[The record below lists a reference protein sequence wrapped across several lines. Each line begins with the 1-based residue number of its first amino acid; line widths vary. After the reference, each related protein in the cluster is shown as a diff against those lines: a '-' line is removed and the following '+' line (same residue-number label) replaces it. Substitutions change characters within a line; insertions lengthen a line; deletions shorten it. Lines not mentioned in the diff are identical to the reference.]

1 MYPCGTDALFCPRF
15 HVRGNYPSFP
25 QQRGPTEA
33 ARWTVPPQPQL
44 LVVEWSPALPGWSCA
59 MESMLRGFPLLGSG
73 ACCPPCLLPK
83 IQSVSSKSSRLHGV
97 AWAAKPR
104 GPDRLSGPFQA
115 GEGPRP
121 PVVASV
127 PAESSLYWL
136 PAARG
141 RCGCRASWR
150 LEADSAR
157 QCRLPEHRGSQ
168 GAPAQGYLL
177 PLVHRP
183 GLTQPQR

>member
-1 MYPCGTDALFCPRF
+1 MFCPRI
-15 HVRGNYPSFP
+15 HVRGNYPSFR

-33 ARWTVPPQPQL
+33 ARWTVPPRPQL
-44 LVVEWSPALPGWSCA
+44 LMVESSPALPGWSCP
-59 MESMLRGFPLLGSG
+59 MQSTLRGFPLLGSG
-73 ACCPPCLLPK
+73 AGCPPCLLPK

-97 AWAAKPR
+97 AWGAKPR
-104 GPDRLSGPFQA
+104 GPARLSGPFQA

-121 PVVASV
+121 PVLASA
-127 PAESSLYWL
+127 PAESSPHRL

-141 RCGCRASWR
+141 QCGCRARWR

-157 QCRLPEHRGSQ
+157 RLRLPERRGSH

-177 PLVHRP
+177 PLVHGP